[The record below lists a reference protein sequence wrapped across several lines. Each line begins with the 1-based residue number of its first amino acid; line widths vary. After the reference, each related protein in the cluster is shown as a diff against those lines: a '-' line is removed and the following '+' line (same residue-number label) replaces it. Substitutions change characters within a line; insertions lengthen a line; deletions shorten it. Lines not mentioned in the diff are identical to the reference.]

1 MGENSS
7 IWGQIRS
14 QGKQRFFL
22 DSFRDLL
29 LYSGRLFCLIVFQG
43 ISPSFLPPSLLV
55 SFYRSPNF
63 QPQNDPHLSTWS
75 SLYILKSN
83 SLKCTGDLSLQIYP
97 THSVPLLSNNKT
109 VWIFQATAIIFITHH
124 WHTNFSKT
132 LSPLFYK
139 YIQHIVSY
147 LLYFISI
154 RHSQLVIGAIL
165 LCWDVQRWV
174 RDHSRHQ
181 EYYHQIELL
190 RYVL

>member
-1 MGENSS
+1 MNCKIPRCELISVGENSS
-7 IWGQIRS
+7 IWGQIWC

-22 DSFRDLL
+22 DSFRDILL

-97 THSVPLLSNNKT
+97 THSLPLISNDKA
-109 VWIFQATAIIFITHH
+109 VWIFQAKAIIFITHH

-139 YIQHIVSY
+139 YIQHLVYIC
-147 LLYFISI
+147 FIS
-154 RHSQLVIGAIL
+154 SL
-165 LCWDVQRWV
+165 LETLNL
-174 RDHSRHQ
+174 S
-181 EYYHQIELL
+181 
-190 RYVL
+190 